1 MEDIAVALAGSDG
14 VDRYDFVNL
23 AFVQRVQLQVGVR
36 GVVIGIAV
44 LLQVGEAVGIINA
57 HVMPVDDK
65 VAAVFHVALIIR
77 KGHAALVI
85 GTVQVVV

>member
-1 MEDIAVALAGSDG
+1 M
-14 VDRYDFVNL
+14 
-23 AFVQRVQLQVGVR
+23 R

-57 HVMPVDDK
+57 HVMPIQDD

-77 KGHAALVI
+77 KGHAALII
-85 GTVQVVV
+85 GAVQVVI

>member
-1 MEDIAVALAGSDG
+1 MEDIAVALAGGDG

-36 GVVIGIAV
+36 GVVISVAV
-44 LLQVGEAVGIINA
+44 LLQVRKAVGIINA

-65 VAAVFHVALIIR
+65 VAAVLHVALIIR
-77 KGHAALVI
+77 KGHAALII
-85 GTVQVVV
+85 GAVQVVI